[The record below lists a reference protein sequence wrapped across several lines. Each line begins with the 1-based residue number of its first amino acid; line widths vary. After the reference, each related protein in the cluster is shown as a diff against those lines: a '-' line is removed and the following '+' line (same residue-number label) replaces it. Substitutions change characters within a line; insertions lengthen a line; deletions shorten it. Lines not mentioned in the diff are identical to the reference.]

1 MTASDTRF
9 GDLGTRSLSAV
20 LLAGLGF
27 LSIWSGGWL
36 LIIFVTLLVAG
47 ISYEIANMSK
57 ADSVAALVGLSA
69 LAFIMAAILPP
80 VLRLPI
86 LVAAGLIAYQMF
98 VQQKRLMTGAY
109 LFTMIG
115 AATFLYFAD
124 TFGIAWT
131 IWLIALVVATDVAGY
146 FAGKMIGGPKFW
158 PAISPKKTWSGTVAG
173 WGAAAL
179 VGVVA
184 IPVLGAGV
192 GLIVLS
198 IMLSFASQLG
208 DIFESFVK
216 RKTGVKD
223 SSGLIPGHGGVWD
236 RFDGMLAGLSFG
248 LPSVQRKLG
257 PVRLLVGAQPP
268 WLEWSQFPS

>member
-1 MTASDTRF
+1 MTASDPRF

-47 ISYEIANMSK
+47 IAFEIASMSK
-57 ADSVAALVGLSA
+57 AASVSALVGVSA
-69 LAFIMAAILPP
+69 LAFIIAAILPP
-80 VLRLPI
+80 MVRLPI
-86 LVAAGLIAYQMF
+86 LVAAGLVAYQMF
-98 VQQKRLMTGAY
+98 AQQKPLLTGAY
-109 LFTMIG
+109 LFSMVG

-131 IWLIALVVATDVAGY
+131 LWLIALVIATDIAGY

-158 PAISPKKTWSGTVAG
+158 PAISPKKTWSGTAAG
-173 WGAAAL
+173 WVGAAL
-179 VGVVA
+179 VGVLAMPLLSV
-184 IPVLGAGV
+184 GAG
-192 GLIVLS
+192 LIALS
-198 IMLSFASQLG
+198 ILLSFASQLG

-223 SSGLIPGHGGVWD
+223 SSNLIPGHGGVW
-236 RFDGMLAGLSFG
+236 AGRCPPAP
-248 LPSVQRKLG
+248 LP
-257 PVRLLVGAQPP
+257 
-268 WLEWSQFPS
+268 

>member
-57 ADSVAALVGLSA
+57 ADSVAALIGLSA

-223 SSGLIPGHGGVWD
+223 SSALIPGHGGVWD
-236 RFDGMLAGLSFG
+236 RFDGMMAAAAAFWPLSW
-248 LPSVQRKLG
+248 VLG
-257 PVRLLVGAQPP
+257 V
-268 WLEWSQFPS
+268 